1 MVSAIYTSLGS
12 NENQPERPL
21 VIGKPNPFSWELIKI
36 EHQLTG
42 CRAIMIGD
50 RMDTDIKF
58 GYNAQI
64 DTCLVLSGCTETLEQ
79 VH

>member
-12 NENQPERPL
+12 NENLPERPL
-21 VIGKPNPFSWELIKI
+21 VIGKPNPFAWELIQK

-42 CRAIMIGD
+42 CKAIMIGD

-58 GYNAQI
+58 GNNAKI

-79 VH
+79 V